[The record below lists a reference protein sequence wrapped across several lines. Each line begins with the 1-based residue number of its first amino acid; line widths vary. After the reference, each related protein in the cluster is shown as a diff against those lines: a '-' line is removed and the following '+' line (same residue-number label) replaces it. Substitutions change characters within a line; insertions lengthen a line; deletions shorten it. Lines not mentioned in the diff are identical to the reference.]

1 MLIDK
6 KEFINKQ
13 KKQYIT
19 IGIAGCIERMGTTT
33 QSMQLIQ
40 YLQLTG
46 KTACYIEVNQ
56 SNYIENVT
64 RLYSDAKVLAD
75 GKIKLGEILLYKFS
89 NIIEALEENFNYYI
103 KDYGSAINKDF
114 ELISFLEQDIRI
126 VICGSKPN
134 EIFAAQSILENRVY
148 SDVSFIFSF
157 VPKDEQDGIKEM
169 MSSRKDKTYFA
180 GLTPD
185 PYSYNSGMNMV
196 YKQIIA

>member
-19 IGIAGCIERMGTTT
+19 IGIAGCIERIGTTT

-46 KTACYIEVNQ
+46 
-56 SNYIENVT
+56 
-64 RLYSDAKVLAD
+64 
-75 GKIKLGEILLYKFS
+75 
-89 NIIEALEENFNYYI
+89 ALEENFNYYI
-103 KDYGSAINKDF
+103 KDYGSAINNDF

-134 EIFAAQSILENRVY
+134 EIFAAQSILENRAY

-169 MSSRKDKTYFA
+169 MSSRKEKTHFA